1 MDLTNQDAI
10 KQSNI
15 LIANFM
21 GLEWIEEIKEF
32 QDIKNKTFYK
42 EVHYNSDWNSLMPVI
57 EKIKSIDITPAPNWS
72 GYTIEINYGNYIEI
86 SGFPMKKIFKNVSLF
101 YGITH
106 SALYAAVVEFI
117 TEYNKTLK

>member
-15 LIANFM
+15 LIATFM

-32 QDIKNKTFYK
+32 QDIKNQTFYK
-42 EVHYNSDWNSLMPVI
+42 EVLYNSDWNLLIPVLD
-57 EKIKSIDITPAPNWS
+57 KIKSIDITPAPNWS
-72 GYTIEINYGNYIEI
+72 GYRIEINYGNYVEI
-86 SGFPMKKIFKNVSLF
+86 SGFPMKTIFSNASIHKGTLN
-101 YGITH
+101 
-106 SALYAAVVEFI
+106 ALYIAVVTFI